1 MAWICVLWWVL
12 ALACALTAEISG
24 VIASP
29 ERKGVQRKVLYD
41 VKGIEIASILVRDD
55 IYILY
60 IIYIYYAL
68 IRVDYGSSWIEAC

>member
-55 IYILY
+55 IYIY
-60 IIYIYYAL
+60 IIYYIYPYIL
-68 IRVDYGSSWIEAC
+68 CVDSC